1 LCFLWKRDFE
11 EKLVDK
17 EEMEESDGTCVFSS
31 EGNEV
36 TTMQISHESISRI
49 VRGRIIWA
57 HASTKETV
65 LSSSNGVSL
74 NRGEEDAL
82 GLKFQEWTPDVDTL
96 RPPVAMLI
104 NSSELRAAGFKLKE
118 VKCILQDLRQ
128 MHVVACGH
136 EERDCEV
143 LRTWP
148 LKGLF
153 CQWMITRIQ
162 VTM

>member
-1 LCFLWKRDFE
+1 MCFLWKRDFE

-65 LSSSNGVSL
+65 LSSSSDDST
-74 NRGEEDAL
+74 E
-82 GLKFQEWTPDVDTL
+82 
-96 RPPVAMLI
+96 
-104 NSSELRAAGFKLKE
+104 
-118 VKCILQDLRQ
+118 
-128 MHVVACGH
+128 
-136 EERDCEV
+136 
-143 LRTWP
+143 
-148 LKGLF
+148 
-153 CQWMITRIQ
+153 
-162 VTM
+162 